1 MCHSLCHSGFKKK
14 ALHFRGRLSAID
26 FRLSDPD
33 ETRTRDPKR
42 DSENEKLLF
51 FSC

>member
-1 MCHSLCHSGFKKK
+1 MKWCSLLPVIIMHKK
-14 ALHFRGRLSAID
+14 ALHFRGRLTAID

-42 DSENEKLLF
+42 DRLVF
-51 FSC
+51 